1 MPVLE
6 IEKEQTSHR
15 WTQMNT
21 EKFSDASPILCNSVA
36 KKNKMADLSIIRNIG
51 IIAHID
57 AGKTTTTERLLFYS
71 GKIHRIG
78 NVDEG
83 TTTTDWMEQE
93 QERGITITSAAI
105 TLEWLGHTIN
115 VIDTPG
121 HVDFT
126 AEVERS
132 LRVLDGAVVVFCGV
146 GGVQPQ
152 SETVWR
158 QADKYKVPRVA
169 FINKLDRTGAN
180 FFGVV
185 DAMRKKLNTNPVLL
199 QLPIGSEDK
208 FSGIVDLIKMKA
220 FQYTDELGVK
230 FEETGIPQDIKPLV
244 KEYRAKLIEA
254 SADADHNI
262 MHKFVGGDGKITEEE
277 LINAVRTLTISGKIV
292 PVLCG
297 SSLKNKGVQFLLDA
311 IVEYLP
317 SPIDIHAIAGTDPET
332 NEKIQRV
339 ADEEAPVAALA
350 FKIQTDPF
358 VGRLTYIR
366 VYSGTIKRGHSI
378 YNSTRNSRERI
389 SKLVK
394 MHSND
399 REEVEEVIAGDIAG
413 VVGFKK
419 TFTGDTL
426 CDEKEPIILE
436 NIKFPDPVIWLAI
449 EPKTKSDEEKLS
461 KALSKLSEEDPTFKL
476 KIDTETGQTIISG
489 MGELHLEILV
499 DRMKRE
505 FSVAA
510 NIGAPQVAYK
520 ETVKRTA
527 EAVGKFI
534 RQTGGHGQYGHV
546 ELLVEPNQKGKG
558 FEFINDIREGRIP
571 REFFSSIEDGII
583 SALETGVLGG
593 FPVVDV
599 KVTLQDGSYHEVDS
613 SDIAFKM
620 AASIGTKEALKKA
633 SPVLL
638 EPIMKLEVI
647 TPEEYLGDIL
657 GDINARRGRIE
668 NMLTNKKVHTIDG
681 YVPLAAMFG
690 YSSSLR
696 SLSQGRA
703 TYTMEP
709 AFYETVSEKLS
720 QEILGIV

>member
-1 MPVLE
+1 M
-6 IEKEQTSHR
+6 T
-15 WTQMNT
+15 
-21 EKFSDASPILCNSVA
+21 
-36 KKNKMADLSIIRNIG
+36 DLSIIRNIG

-105 TLEWLGHTIN
+105 TCEWLGHTIN

-132 LRVLDGAVVVFCGV
+132 LRVLDGAIVVFCGV

-158 QADKYKVPRVA
+158 QADRYKIPRLT

-185 DAMRKKLNTNPVLL
+185 DAMKKKLHANPVLL
-199 QLPIGSEDK
+199 QIPIGSEDK
-208 FSGIVDLIKMKA
+208 LSGMVDLVRMKA

-230 FEETGIPQDIKPLV
+230 FEETEIPQDIKSLV

-262 MHKFVGGDGKITEEE
+262 MHKFVTGEGKITDEE
-277 LINAVRTLTISGKIV
+277 ITQAIRTLTISSKIV

-311 IVEYLP
+311 IVSYLP
-317 SPIDIHAIAGTDPET
+317 SPVDIPAIEGLNPET
-332 NEKIQRV
+332 ESTEKIKRA
-339 ADEEAPVAALA
+339 ADEEAPASALA

-366 VYSGTIKRGHSI
+366 VYSGIIKRGHSI
-378 YNSTRNSRERI
+378 YNSTRAQRERI
-389 SKLVK
+389 AKLVK
-394 MHSND
+394 MHAND
-399 REEVEEVIAGDIAG
+399 REEVEEVKAGDIAG

-426 CDEKEPIILE
+426 CDEKNQIILE

-449 EPKTKSDEEKLS
+449 EPKTKADDEKLS

-476 KIDTETGQTIISG
+476 KVDSETGQTIISG

-520 ETVKRTA
+520 ETVKRIS
-527 EAVGKFI
+527 EATGKFI

-546 ELLVEPNQKGKG
+546 ELMVEPNLKGKG

-647 TPEEYLGDIL
+647 TPDEYLGDIL
-657 GDINARRGRIE
+657 GDINSRRGRIE
-668 NMLTNKKVHTIDG
+668 NMSTNKKIHTIDG

-709 AFYETVSEKLS
+709 AFYETVSEKLA

>member
-1 MPVLE
+1 MATLLA
-6 IEKEQTSHR
+6 EKKI
-15 WTQMNT
+15 T
-21 EKFSDASPILCNSVA
+21 EN
-36 KKNKMADLSIIRNIG
+36 KNKMTDLSTIRNIG
-51 IIAHID
+51 VIAHID

-105 TLEWLGHTIN
+105 TCEWQGHTIN

-126 AEVERS
+126 AEVERA

-158 QADKYKVPRVA
+158 QADRYKIPRLT

-185 DAMRKKLNTNPVLL
+185 DAMRKKLHANPVLL
-199 QLPIGSEDK
+199 QIPIGSEDK
-208 FSGIVDLIKMKA
+208 LSGIVDLVRMKA
-220 FQYTDELGVK
+220 FQYTDALGVN
-230 FEETGIPQDIKPLV
+230 FEETEIPADLNPLV

-262 MHKFVGGDGKITEEE
+262 MHKFVHEEGKISEEE

-311 IVEYLP
+311 IVSYLP
-317 SPIDIHAIAGTDPET
+317 SPLDIPAMEGFNPEIEST
-332 NEKIQRV
+332 EKIKRA
-339 ADEEAPVAALA
+339 ADESAPASALA

-366 VYSGTIKRGHSI
+366 VYSGIIKRGHSI
-378 YNSTRNSRERI
+378 YNSTRAHRERI
-389 SKLVK
+389 AKLVK
-394 MHSND
+394 MHAND
-399 REEVEEVIAGDIAG
+399 REEVEEVKAGDIAG

-426 CDEKEPIILE
+426 CDENEPIILE

-461 KALSKLSEEDPTFKL
+461 EEDPTFKF
-476 KIDTETGQTIISG
+476 KIDSETSQTIISG

-505 FSVAA
+505 FSVVA

-520 ETVKRTA
+520 ETVKRSA
-527 EAVGKFI
+527 EA
-534 RQTGGHGQYGHV
+534 
-546 ELLVEPNQKGKG
+546 
-558 FEFINDIREGRIP
+558 
-571 REFFSSIEDGII
+571 
-583 SALETGVLGG
+583 
-593 FPVVDV
+593 
-599 KVTLQDGSYHEVDS
+599 
-613 SDIAFKM
+613 
-620 AASIGTKEALKKA
+620 
-633 SPVLL
+633 
-638 EPIMKLEVI
+638 
-647 TPEEYLGDIL
+647 
-657 GDINARRGRIE
+657 
-668 NMLTNKKVHTIDG
+668 
-681 YVPLAAMFG
+681 
-690 YSSSLR
+690 
-696 SLSQGRA
+696 
-703 TYTMEP
+703 
-709 AFYETVSEKLS
+709 
-720 QEILGIV
+720 

>member
-1 MPVLE
+1 M
-6 IEKEQTSHR
+6 T
-15 WTQMNT
+15 
-21 EKFSDASPILCNSVA
+21 
-36 KKNKMADLSIIRNIG
+36 DLSTIRNIG
-51 IIAHID
+51 VIAHID

-105 TLEWLGHTIN
+105 TCEWQGHTIN

-126 AEVERS
+126 AEVERA

-158 QADKYKVPRVA
+158 QADRYKIPRLT

-185 DAMRKKLNTNPVLL
+185 DAMRKKLHANPVLL
-199 QLPIGSEDK
+199 QIPIGSEDK
-208 FSGIVDLIKMKA
+208 LSGIVDLVRMKA
-220 FQYTDELGVK
+220 FQYTDALGVN
-230 FEETGIPQDIKPLV
+230 FEETEIPADLNPLV

-262 MHKFVGGDGKITEEE
+262 MHKFVHEEGKISEEE

-311 IVEYLP
+311 IVSYLP
-317 SPIDIHAIAGTDPET
+317 SPLDIPAMEGFNPEIEST
-332 NEKIQRV
+332 EKIKRA
-339 ADEEAPVAALA
+339 ADESAPASALA

-366 VYSGTIKRGHSI
+366 VYSGIIKRGHSI
-378 YNSTRNSRERI
+378 YNSTRAHRERI
-389 SKLVK
+389 AKLVK
-394 MHSND
+394 MHAND
-399 REEVEEVIAGDIAG
+399 REEVEEVKAGDIAG

-426 CDEKEPIILE
+426 CDENEPIILE

-461 KALSKLSEEDPTFKL
+461 KALSKLSEEDPTFKF
-476 KIDTETGQTIISG
+476 KIDSETSQTIISG

-505 FSVAA
+505 FSVVA

-520 ETVKRTA
+520 ETVKRSA

-546 ELLVEPNQKGKG
+546 VLTVEPNIKGKG

-583 SALETGVLGG
+583 SSLDTGVLGG

-599 KVTLQDGSYHEVDS
+599 KVTLLDGSYHEVDS

-633 SPVLL
+633 GPVLL

-647 TPEEYLGDIL
+647 TPDEYLGDIL
-657 GDINARRGRIE
+657 GDMNSRRGRIE
-668 NMLTNKKVHTIDG
+668 NMSTNKKIHTIDG
-681 YVPLAAMFG
+681 SVPLAAMFG

-709 AFYETVSEKLS
+709 AFYETVSEKLA
-720 QEILGIV
+720 QEILGIK

>member
-1 MPVLE
+1 M
-6 IEKEQTSHR
+6 S
-15 WTQMNT
+15 
-21 EKFSDASPILCNSVA
+21 
-36 KKNKMADLSIIRNIG
+36 DLSTIRNIG

-105 TLEWLGHTIN
+105 TCEWLGHTIN

-132 LRVLDGAVVVFCGV
+132 LRILDGAVVVFCGV

-158 QADKYKVPRVA
+158 QANKYKIPRIA

-180 FFGVV
+180 FFNVV
-185 DAMRKKLNTNPVLL
+185 KAMKKKLNANPIPL
-199 QLPIGSEDK
+199 QIPIGIEDK
-208 FSGIVDLIKMKA
+208 FSGIVDLIRMKA
-220 FQYTDELGVK
+220 FQYTDDLGVK
-230 FEETGIPQDIKPLV
+230 FEEIKIPHDMDSIV
-244 KEYRAKLIEA
+244 KKHRAKLIEIT
-254 SADADHNI
+254 ADVDHDV
-262 MHKFVGGDGKITEEE
+262 MHKFVSGVGKVTESEI
-277 LINAVRTLTISGKIV
+277 INAIRLSTISGKIV

-311 IVEYLP
+311 ITLYLP
-317 SPIDIHAIAGTDPET
+317 SPIDVLSTDET
-332 NEKIQRV
+332 NPDVGHAGKVKIV
-339 ADEEAPVAALA
+339 ADEKRPMSALA

-366 VYSGTIKRGHSI
+366 VYSGVIKRGCSV
-378 YNSTRNSRERI
+378 YNSTRQIRERI

-399 REEVEEVIAGDIAG
+399 REEVDEVKAGDIAG

-426 CDEKEPIILE
+426 CDEENQIILE

-461 KALSKLSEEDPTFKL
+461 KALSKLSEEDPTFKF
-476 KIDTETGQTIISG
+476 KIDVETGQTIISG

-505 FSVAA
+505 FSVVA

-520 ETVKRTA
+520 ETIKKSA
-527 EAVGKFI
+527 EATGKFI

-546 ELLVEPNQKGKG
+546 ELLVEPNSKGSG

-571 REFFSSIEDGII
+571 REFFSSIENGIVT
-583 SALETGVLGG
+583 ALETGVLGG
-593 FPVVDV
+593 FPVVDI
-599 KVTLQDGSYHEVDS
+599 KVTLLDGSYHEVDS

-620 AASIGTKEALKKA
+620 AASIGTKEAIRKA
-633 SPVLL
+633 TPSLL

-657 GDINARRGRIE
+657 GDINSRRGRIE
-668 NMLTNKKVHTIDG
+668 NILADKGAHSTLHSDHSVGGIHTIDG
-681 YVPLAAMFG
+681 HIPLASMFG

-709 AFYETVSEKLS
+709 AFYESVSEKLA
-720 QEILGIV
+720 QEILGIK

>member
-1 MPVLE
+1 MATALVERE
-6 IEKEQTSHR
+6 I
-15 WTQMNT
+15 T
-21 EKFSDASPILCNSVA
+21 EN
-36 KKNKMADLSIIRNIG
+36 KNNMTDLSIIRNIG
-51 IIAHID
+51 VIAHID

-105 TLEWLGHTIN
+105 TLDWQGHNIN

-158 QADKYKVPRVA
+158 QADRYKIPRLT

-199 QLPIGSEDK
+199 QIPVGSEDK
-208 FSGIVDLIKMKA
+208 LSGIVDLVRMKA
-220 FQYTDELGVK
+220 FQYTDELGIK
-230 FEETGIPQDIKPLV
+230 FEETGIPQYLEPLV

-254 SADADHNI
+254 AADASPDI
-262 MHKFVGGDGKITEEE
+262 MHKFVTGEGKINDGE
-277 LINAVRTLTISGKIV
+277 IVKAVRTLTISGKIV

-311 IVEYLP
+311 IVSYLP
-317 SPIDIHAIAGTDPET
+317 SPLDIPAIEGINPET
-332 NEKIQRV
+332 ESTEKVKRA
-339 ADEEAPVAALA
+339 ADETAPASALA

-378 YNSTRNSRERI
+378 YNSTRAHRERI
-389 SKLVK
+389 AKLVK
-394 MHSND
+394 MHAND
-399 REEVEEVIAGDIAG
+399 REEVEEVKAGDIAG

-426 CDEKEPIILE
+426 CDEKDQIILE

-476 KIDTETGQTIISG
+476 KIDAETGQTIISG

-505 FSVAA
+505 FSVEA

-527 EAVGKFI
+527 EATGKFI

-546 ELLVEPNQKGKG
+546 ELTVGPNQKGKG

-599 KVTLQDGSYHEVDS
+599 KVTLLDGSYHEVDS

-620 AASIGTKEALKKA
+620 AASIGIKEALKKA
-633 SPVLL
+633 GPVLL

-647 TPEEYLGDIL
+647 TPDEYLGDIL
-657 GDINARRGRIE
+657 GDINSRRGRVE
-668 NMLTNKKVHTIDG
+668 NMSTNKKIHTIDG

-709 AFYETVSEKLS
+709 AFYENVSEKLA

>member
-6 IEKEQTSHR
+6 IEKKTS
-15 WTQMNT
+15 
-21 EKFSDASPILCNSVA
+21 
-36 KKNKMADLSIIRNIG
+36 KNKMTDLSIIRNIG
-51 IIAHID
+51 VIAHID

-105 TLEWLGHTIN
+105 TLEWQGHTIN

-158 QADKYKVPRVA
+158 QADRYKIPRLT

-199 QLPIGSEDK
+199 QIPIGSEDK
-208 FSGIVDLIKMKA
+208 LSGMVDLIKMKA

-230 FEETGIPQDIKPLV
+230 FEEIEIPQELRPLV

-262 MHKFVGGDGKITEEE
+262 MHKFVSGDGKISEEE

-311 IVEYLP
+311 IVSYLP
-317 SPIDIHAIAGTDPET
+317 SPLDIPAIEGLNPET
-332 NEKIQRV
+332 ESTEKIKRA
-339 ADEEAPVAALA
+339 ADETAPASALA

-378 YNSTRNSRERI
+378 YNSTRANRERI
-389 SKLVK
+389 AKLVK
-394 MHSND
+394 MHAND

-527 EAVGKFI
+527 EATGKFI

-546 ELLVEPNQKGKG
+546 VLTVEPNVKGKG

-599 KVTLQDGSYHEVDS
+599 KVTLLDGSYHEVDS

-647 TPEEYLGDIL
+647 TPDEYLGDIL
-657 GDINARRGRIE
+657 GDINSRRGRIE
-668 NMLTNKKVHTIDG
+668 NMSTNKKIHTIDG
-681 YVPLAAMFG
+681 SVPLAAMFG

-709 AFYETVSEKLS
+709 AFYETVSEKLA